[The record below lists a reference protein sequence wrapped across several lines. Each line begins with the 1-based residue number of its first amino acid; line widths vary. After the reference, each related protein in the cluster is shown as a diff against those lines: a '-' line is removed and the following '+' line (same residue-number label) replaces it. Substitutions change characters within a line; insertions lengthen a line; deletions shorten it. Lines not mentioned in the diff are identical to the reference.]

1 MPAWKDADGGIT
13 LCAETEV
20 GIRWVGLEEGEKN
33 RTKEEW
39 LIIQIYEMQ
48 FKIKHLKIQTWSAYP
63 LLWLLLFAVTPLETG
78 LETGREFPEAD
89 EELEAEAEEAPWALI
104 AAAFLQWNIN
114 SLLLPYVRQKNNVW
128 RCSVTVPTLLWTKAS
143 HQSYNRGR
151 AGSGV

>member
-104 AAAFLQWNIN
+104 AAACLRWNIN
-114 SLLLPYVRQKNNVW
+114 
-128 RCSVTVPTLLWTKAS
+128 
-143 HQSYNRGR
+143 
-151 AGSGV
+151 